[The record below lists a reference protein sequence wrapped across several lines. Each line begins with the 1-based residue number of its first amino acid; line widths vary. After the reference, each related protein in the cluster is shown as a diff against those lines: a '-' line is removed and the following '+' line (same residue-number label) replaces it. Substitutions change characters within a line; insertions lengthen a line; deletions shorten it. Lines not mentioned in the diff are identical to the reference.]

1 MTNKRMTDTGM
12 YGRSLRRQRKQLKA
26 LLTLLLIGWA
36 ITAGI
41 GYHMLSELS
50 TQQTD
55 TLDQLMELRQSVEAT
70 EAPASTPEPE
80 PPGETTLASSLGTF
94 EVTHYCTCR
103 RCCGTYANG
112 ITATGTRATPGRT
125 AAVDPTVI
133 PYGTVIR
140 IGDQEYIAEDCGA
153 AIQGHRID
161 LLCESHEAAL
171 QAGRYTTEVIRI

>member
-1 MTNKRMTDTGM
+1 MTSKRTTDTGR
-12 YGRSLRRQRKQLKA
+12 YSRSLRRQRRQLRA
-26 LLTLLLIGWA
+26 LLTILIAGWA
-36 ITAGI
+36 ITAGT
-41 GYHMLSELS
+41 GYHMLCELS
-50 TQQTD
+50 MQQTD
-55 TLDQLMELRQSVEAT
+55 TLNQLMELRQSVESIEPREDASGV
-70 EAPASTPEPE
+70 EASGSTAPIN
-80 PPGETTLASSLGTF
+80 SLGTF
-94 EVTHYCTCR
+94 EVTHYCTCS
-103 RCCGTYANG
+103 RCCGVYANG